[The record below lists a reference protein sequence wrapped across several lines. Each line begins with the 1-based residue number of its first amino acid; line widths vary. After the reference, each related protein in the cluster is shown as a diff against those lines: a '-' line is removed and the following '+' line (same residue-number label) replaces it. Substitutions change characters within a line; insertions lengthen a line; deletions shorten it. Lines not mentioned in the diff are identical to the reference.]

1 MSLIIRPYADPADR
15 PAMIALYRAAWHAAY
30 DAIDGAP
37 AIDRLIENLV
47 QGDPPEMFAWAAGDI
62 ALVAE
67 RDSRIVGGARA
78 HPRGDGV
85 HLSGMYVMP
94 DLVARGIGGA
104 LIAASLAQFPA
115 ATIWRAYVRPTS
127 AAALRL
133 YARHEFREVG
143 RGRADVGG
151 GHWVDMIELR
161 RGGGRAT
168 NSMGSTP
175 LP

>member
-62 ALVAE
+62 ALAAE

-78 HPRGDGV
+78 HPRADGV
-85 HLSGMYVMP
+85 HLSGMYVAP
-94 DLVARGIGGA
+94 DRMRCGIGGA
-104 LIAASLAQFPA
+104 LLTKLYARFPA
-115 ATIWRAYVRPTS
+115 ATVWRADVRPTS
-127 AAALRL
+127 TAALHF

-143 RGRADVGG
+143 RGALM
-151 GHWVDMIELR
+151 WAA
-161 RGGGRAT
+161 AT
-168 NSMGSTP
+168 GSI
-175 LP
+175 